1 MTPTEPPQKITT
13 SNHDYSEWAKK
24 ITPKRVHWL
33 SLVLAALILAWI
45 NRNQWFIADEW
56 SFLTD
61 RSIRPTGD
69 ALNIFAGHNEHWSAT
84 VVLGYRVLFKLFGVR
99 TYAPYLVVLFA
110 FHLTLC
116 HFLWRL
122 LLRVGTQAWTAVAAI
137 AIFAVTGAGGW
148 ENLTWAFQ
156 WQLFGPL
163 LFGVGALLLIRTT
176 GRTQRNDVIAA
187 GLLVL
192 AVATSGT
199 GITATAV
206 VALALLLRQRFHA
219 LVFVIGPAAL
229 AYSAWF
235 LLVGRTEPS
244 PSFVQP
250 FSTAVQSIPAYV
262 WRGLT
267 DAVDLST
274 GLAGVGAIVIIG
286 ITIFA
291 VRQAQPRQE
300 PWPLVLAPAAGA
312 VFFLALTTLKRSGFG
327 LDSAGSSRYIYLIV
341 VLLLPLATLA
351 FDHITLKRKL
361 RPIILALLTAALLV
375 TQVSTLHSE
384 ANKQAGQEQ
393 LDKRRFLATAELS
406 QRSTPFLVTIPEPVY
421 SWTVSNEKLEILL
434 KDGNLPGNVN
444 LSPSD
449 FLDARLWTQIALGD
463 VPMVEGP
470 PPLITSFESVEL
482 TPDGP
487 ECVIASPKSP
497 APKITLRFPQPSSL
511 SLQNPL
517 GGTLVVTAKNEK
529 GRASRPLVIPAGP
542 QQVLSVAWPARALT
556 ITLPF
561 SSPTRLCGVLPPPK

>member
-1 MTPTEPPQKITT
+1 MTLTASSKKIVNPT
-13 SNHDYSEWAKK
+13 HDYQTWAKK

-33 SLVLAALILAWI
+33 SLVLAALILAW
-45 NRNQWFIADEW
+45 NARNQWFIADEW
-56 SFLTD
+56 NFLVD

-69 ALNIFAGHNEHWSAT
+69 DLNIFAGHNEHWSTT

-137 AIFAVTGAGGW
+137 AIFAVLGAGF
-148 ENLTWAFQ
+148 ENLLQAFQ

-312 VFFLALTTLKRSGFG
+312 VFFLALTTLKRSGLG
-327 LDSAGSSRYIYLIV
+327 GATAGSSRYIYLIV

-384 ANKQAGQEQ
+384 AVKTAGQEQ
-393 LDKRRFLATAELS
+393 LDKRRFLATAELD

-421 SWTVSNEKLEILL
+421 DPNVSVEDLSALL

-497 APKITLRFPQPSSL
+497 TPKITLRFPQPSSL

-561 SSPTRLCGVLPPPK
+561 SSPTRVCGVLPPPK

>member
-1 MTPTEPPQKITT
+1 MTSTEPPQKITT
-13 SNHDYSEWAKK
+13 SNYGYSKWAKK

-33 SLVLAALILAWI
+33 SLVLAALILAWTA
-45 NRNQWFIADEW
+45 RNQWFYLDEW
-56 SFLTD
+56 SFLVD

-69 ALNIFAGHNEHWSAT
+69 ALNIFAGHNGHWST
-84 VVLGYRVLFKLFGVR
+84 FTVLGYRLLFKLFGVR

-137 AIFAVTGAGGW
+137 AIFAVLGAGA
-148 ENLTWAFQ
+148 ENLLWAFQ

-199 GITATAV
+199 AITATAV
-206 VALALLLRQRFHA
+206 VAIALFLRRRFHA

-235 LLVGRTEPS
+235 LLVGRNEPS
-244 PSFVQP
+244 NSYAETLSTNVQN
-250 FSTAVQSIPAYV
+250 IPAYV

-274 GLAGVGAIVIIG
+274 GLAGIGAIVIIG

-300 PWPLVLAPAAGA
+300 PWPLVLASAAGGVLFLVLVAIARSDFGIFA
-312 VFFLALTTLKRSGFG
+312 VAW
-327 LDSAGSSRYIYLIV
+327 SSRYIYIV
-341 VLLLPLATLA
+341 VALLLPLATLA
-351 FDHITLKRKL
+351 FDHITLKRQL
-361 RPIILALLTAALLV
+361 RPIILALLTVTLLV
-375 TQVSTLHSE
+375 TQISALHSE
-384 ANKQAGQEQ
+384 AVKTASQEQ
-393 LDKRRFLATAELS
+393 LEKRRFLATAKLANKK
-406 QRSTPFLVTIPEPVY
+406 TPFLVTNALDIFGI
-421 SWTVSNEKLEILL
+421 TVSAEELITLL
-434 KDGNLPGNVN
+434 RNGDLPGNVN

-542 QQVLSVAWPARALT
+542 QQVLSVAWPAQALT

-561 SSPTRLCGVLPPPK
+561 SSPTHLCGVLPPPK

>member
-1 MTPTEPPQKITT
+1 MTLTASSKKIVNPT
-13 SNHDYSEWAKK
+13 HDYQTWAKK

-110 FHLTLC
+110 FHLALC

-137 AIFAVTGAGGW
+137 AIFAVLGAGW
-148 ENLTWAFQ
+148 ENLLWAFQ

-244 PSFVQP
+244 PAFV
-250 FSTAVQSIPAYV
+250 
-262 WRGLT
+262 
-267 DAVDLST
+267 
-274 GLAGVGAIVIIG
+274 
-286 ITIFA
+286 
-291 VRQAQPRQE
+291 
-300 PWPLVLAPAAGA
+300 
-312 VFFLALTTLKRSGFG
+312 
-327 LDSAGSSRYIYLIV
+327 
-341 VLLLPLATLA
+341 
-351 FDHITLKRKL
+351 
-361 RPIILALLTAALLV
+361 
-375 TQVSTLHSE
+375 
-384 ANKQAGQEQ
+384 
-393 LDKRRFLATAELS
+393 
-406 QRSTPFLVTIPEPVY
+406 
-421 SWTVSNEKLEILL
+421 
-434 KDGNLPGNVN
+434 
-444 LSPSD
+444 
-449 FLDARLWTQIALGD
+449 
-463 VPMVEGP
+463 
-470 PPLITSFESVEL
+470 
-482 TPDGP
+482 
-487 ECVIASPKSP
+487 
-497 APKITLRFPQPSSL
+497 
-511 SLQNPL
+511 
-517 GGTLVVTAKNEK
+517 
-529 GRASRPLVIPAGP
+529 
-542 QQVLSVAWPARALT
+542 
-556 ITLPF
+556 
-561 SSPTRLCGVLPPPK
+561 

>member
-1 MTPTEPPQKITT
+1 MTLTASSKKIVNPT
-13 SNHDYSEWAKK
+13 HDYQTWAKK

-45 NRNQWFIADEW
+45 NRSQWFSVDEW
-56 SFLTD
+56 NFLVD
-61 RSIRPTGD
+61 RGLSPQSDDLG
-69 ALNIFAGHNEHWSAT
+69 IFAGHNEHWT
-84 VVLGYRVLFKLFGVR
+84 TFTVLGYRVLFKLFGVR

-137 AIFAVTGAGGW
+137 AIFAVLGAGW
-148 ENLTWAFQ
+148 ENLNKAFQ
-156 WQLFGPL
+156 WGVFGPL

-393 LDKRRFLATAELS
+393 LDKRRFLATAELD

-421 SWTVSNEKLEILL
+421 DPNVSVEDLSALL

-497 APKITLRFPQPSSL
+497 TPKITLRFPQPSSL

-517 GGTLVVTAKNEK
+517 GGTLVVTAKNKK
-529 GRASRPLVIPAGP
+529 GRASRPLVMPAGP
-542 QQVLSVAWPARALT
+542 QQVLSVAWPAQALT

>member
-1 MTPTEPPQKITT
+1 MTSTASSKKIVNPT
-13 SNHDYSEWAKK
+13 HDYQTWAKK

-69 ALNIFAGHNEHWSAT
+69 ALNIFAGHNEHWSTT

-110 FHLTLC
+110 FHLALC

-137 AIFAVTGAGGW
+137 AIFAVLGAGW
-148 ENLTWAFQ
+148 ENLLRAFQ

-291 VRQAQPRQE
+291 ARQAQPRQE

-312 VFFLALTTLKRSGFG
+312 VFFLALTTLKRSGLG
-327 LDSAGSSRYIYLIV
+327 VATAGSSRYIYLIV

-384 ANKQAGQEQ
+384 AVKTAGQGQ
-393 LDKRRFLATAELS
+393 LDKRRFLATAKLD

-421 SWTVSNEKLEILL
+421 DPNVSVEDLSALL

-470 PPLITSFESVEL
+470 PPLITSFETVEL

-497 APKITLRFPQPSSL
+497 APKITLRFPRPSSL

>member
-1 MTPTEPPQKITT
+1 MTLTASSKKIVNPT
-13 SNHDYSEWAKK
+13 HDYQTWAKK

-33 SLVLAALILAWI
+33 SLVLAALILAW
-45 NRNQWFIADEW
+45 NARNQWFYLDEW
-56 SFLTD
+56 NFLVD

-69 ALNIFAGHNEHWSAT
+69 DLNIFAGHNGHWST
-84 VVLGYRVLFKLFGVR
+84 FTVLGHRVLFKLFGVR

-110 FHLTLC
+110 FHLALC

-137 AIFAVTGAGGW
+137 AIFAVLGAGW
-148 ENLTWAFQ
+148 ENLLWAFQ

-291 VRQAQPRQE
+291 ARQAQPRQE

-312 VFFLALTTLKRSGFG
+312 VFFLALTTLKRSGLG
-327 LDSAGSSRYIYLIV
+327 VATAGSSRYIYLIV

-384 ANKQAGQEQ
+384 AVKTAGQGQ
-393 LDKRRFLATAELS
+393 LDKRRFLATAKLD

-421 SWTVSNEKLEILL
+421 DPNVSVEDLSALL

-497 APKITLRFPQPSSL
+497 TPKITLRFPQPSSL

-542 QQVLSVAWPARALT
+542 QQVLSVAWPAQALT

-561 SSPTRLCGVLPPPK
+561 SSPTRLCGVIPPPK

>member
-1 MTPTEPPQKITT
+1 MTLTASSKKIVNPT
-13 SNHDYSEWAKK
+13 HDYQTWAKK

-110 FHLTLC
+110 FHLALC

-137 AIFAVTGAGGW
+137 AIFAVLGAGW
-148 ENLTWAFQ
+148 ENLNKAFQ
-156 WQLFGPL
+156 WRVFGPL

-291 VRQAQPRQE
+291 ARQAQPRQE

-312 VFFLALTTLKRSGFG
+312 VFFLALTTLKRSGLG
-327 LDSAGSSRYIYLIV
+327 VATAGSSRYIYLIV

-384 ANKQAGQEQ
+384 AVKTAGQGQ
-393 LDKRRFLATAELS
+393 LDKRRFLATAKLD

-421 SWTVSNEKLEILL
+421 DPNVSVEDLSALL

>member
-1 MTPTEPPQKITT
+1 MTSTASSKKIVNPT
-13 SNHDYSEWAKK
+13 HDYQTWAKK

-33 SLVLAALILAWI
+33 SLVLAALILAW
-45 NRNQWFIADEW
+45 NARNQWFYLDEW
-56 SFLTD
+56 NFLVD

-69 ALNIFAGHNEHWSAT
+69 DLNIFAGHNEHWSTT

-110 FHLTLC
+110 FHLALC

-137 AIFAVTGAGGW
+137 AIFAVLGAGW
-148 ENLTWAFQ
+148 ENLLWAFQ

-199 GITATAV
+199 AITATAV
-206 VALALLLRQRFHA
+206 VAIALLLR
-219 LVFVIGPAAL
+219 
-229 AYSAWF
+229 
-235 LLVGRTEPS
+235 
-244 PSFVQP
+244 
-250 FSTAVQSIPAYV
+250 
-262 WRGLT
+262 
-267 DAVDLST
+267 
-274 GLAGVGAIVIIG
+274 
-286 ITIFA
+286 
-291 VRQAQPRQE
+291 
-300 PWPLVLAPAAGA
+300 
-312 VFFLALTTLKRSGFG
+312 
-327 LDSAGSSRYIYLIV
+327 
-341 VLLLPLATLA
+341 
-351 FDHITLKRKL
+351 
-361 RPIILALLTAALLV
+361 
-375 TQVSTLHSE
+375 
-384 ANKQAGQEQ
+384 
-393 LDKRRFLATAELS
+393 
-406 QRSTPFLVTIPEPVY
+406 
-421 SWTVSNEKLEILL
+421 L

-470 PPLITSFESVEL
+470 PPLITSFETVEL

-542 QQVLSVAWPARALT
+542 QQVLSVALPARALT

>member
-1 MTPTEPPQKITT
+1 MTSTASSKKIVNPT
-13 SNHDYSEWAKK
+13 HDYQTWAKK

-56 SFLTD
+56 NFLVD

-69 ALNIFAGHNEHWSAT
+69 DLNIFAGHNEHWSTT

-110 FHLTLC
+110 FHLALC

-137 AIFAVTGAGGW
+137 AIFAVLGAGW
-148 ENLTWAFQ
+148 ENLLRAFQ

-291 VRQAQPRQE
+291 ARQAQPRQE

-312 VFFLALTTLKRSGFG
+312 VFFLALTTLKRSGLG
-327 LDSAGSSRYIYLIV
+327 VATAGSSRYIYLIV

-384 ANKQAGQEQ
+384 AVKTAGQGQ
-393 LDKRRFLATAELS
+393 LDKRRFLATAKLD

-421 SWTVSNEKLEILL
+421 DPNVSVEDLSALL

-497 APKITLRFPQPSSL
+497 APKITLRFPRPSSL